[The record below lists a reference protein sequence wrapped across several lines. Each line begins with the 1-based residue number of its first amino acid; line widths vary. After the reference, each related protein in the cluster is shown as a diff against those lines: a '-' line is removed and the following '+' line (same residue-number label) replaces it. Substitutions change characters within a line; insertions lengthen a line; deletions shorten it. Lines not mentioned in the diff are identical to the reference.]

1 MPETSVREALKKAI
15 GLEKEGNTFYLKCA
29 NETINDEGK
38 KMFLYLAHEEVKHAN
53 KIREILDEENTDKN
67 LMVWVPDLKDIGGE
81 IFKDDVPGGSADERA
96 DEISALNIGIE
107 AEKSSIKLYRT
118 LAEQAG
124 DQEQAQIF
132 VEIANEEEKH
142 LAILEKEV
150 EFVTETGNFYD
161 FKTITT

>member
-1 MPETSVREALKKAI
+1 MPEMSLGEALKKAVR
-15 GLEKEGNTFYLKCA
+15 LEKEGNTFYIKCA
-29 NETINDEGK
+29 NETRNEDGN

-53 KIREILDEENTDKN
+53 KIREILDEESTDKD
-67 LMVWVPDLKDIGGE
+67 LVVWVPDISE
-81 IFKDDVPGGSADERA
+81 IAAEVFSGNVPGGKADEKA

-107 AEKSSIKLYRT
+107 AEKSSIALYRK
-118 LAEQAG
+118 LSEQVG
-124 DQEQAQIF
+124 DEEKAKVF
-132 VEIANEEEKH
+132 VDLANEEEKH